1 MPITAARAK
10 SGDIRK
16 LGISYRGMRVLHWL
30 PRAGLTKLIAHFLP
44 VNEASDFLGILGVSA
59 KKTIEKAVFDEL
71 TG

>member
-1 MPITAARAK
+1 
-10 SGDIRK
+10 
-16 LGISYRGMRVLHWL
+16 MRVLHWL
-30 PRAGLTKLIAHFLP
+30 VPPGLSKLIAQFLP